1 MRWRGKGSEV
11 RKQKPPLR
19 KSKTKRTRKSETVFV
34 VVLVVSGIPDTVEAY
49 RDIETAWA
57 REAEFRKD
65 IRPDYDE
72 VGIFEVEIGKRD
84 EV

>member
-1 MRWRGKGSEV
+1 M
-11 RKQKPPLR
+11 RKQKSR
-19 KSKTKRTRKSETVFV
+19 SSKSKSKQTKKAETVFV
-34 VVLVVSGIPDTVEAY
+34 VVWVISGIPDTVEAY